1 MSRERTAPRPAVLCA
16 LVASLAV
23 IGLVGC
29 AGQTVASERQSTQE
43 HLMRTRAS
51 IDKPHTPTYPYSA
64 YTGNTLMSKLVVGD
78 CLDDLD
84 SANFEIVYGLD
95 RVPCSESHDSE
106 IYAEPALTGGV
117 KWPGT
122 ALIDS
127 ESNTQCQAA
136 VDSYLGAPIE
146 ATSLQYSYYP
156 PRKEAWQFLANRHAL
171 CVIFQVGHQS
181 LGSVEGAALLGYVS
195 DW

>member
-1 MSRERTAPRPAVLCA
+1 MGRKNTAPRPGVLCA
-16 LVASLAV
+16 LFASLVA

-29 AGQTVASERQSTQE
+29 ASQTVASERQSTQD

-51 IDKPHTPTYPYSA
+51 TDRPHTPTYPYST
-64 YTGNTLMSKLVVGD
+64 YTGNTPMNVLAVGD

-84 SANFEIVYGLD
+84 SANFKIVYGLD
-95 RVPCSESHDSE
+95 KVPCSESHDSE
-106 IYAEPALTGGV
+106 IYAEPALAGGFA
-117 KWPGT
+117 WPG
-122 ALIDS
+122 AAFIDY

-156 PRKEAWQFLANRHAL
+156 PSKSAWQFLANRHAL
-171 CVIFQVGHQS
+171 CVIYQVGHQS
-181 LGSVEGAALLGYVS
+181 LGSVEGTAILGNS